1 MKHPVFEGSAVAV
14 VTPFNPDGS
23 VNYTKY
29 GELID
34 RQIEAGTRAIVA
46 VGTTGE
52 NATLSGD
59 EHRALMRFAV
69 ERTAGR
75 VPVICSTGSNDTAYA
90 IETSKAAEEAGA
102 DALLL
107 VTPYYNKTSQSGL
120 IRHYGM
126 ILDAVKIPAILY
138 HIPSRT
144 GLSVK
149 PETFTELS
157 KHPRVAG
164 LKEASGDVSFAARIL
179 DSCGDDLPIYSGNDD
194 LTVPIMSLGGRGV
207 ISVLANVIPAE
218 TQRICA
224 LCLENDFAAA
234 GALAMRYMRLTN
246 LLFADVNP
254 VPVKEALNMMG
265 LGVGPC
271 RPPLFGMSETSREL
285 LRRELI
291 RLGLV
296 K

>member
-59 EHRALMRFAV
+59 EHRALMRLAV

-120 IRHYGM
+120 IRHYEM

-164 LKEASGDVSFAARIL
+164 LKEASGDVSFAAKVL

-218 TQRICA
+218 TQQICA
-224 LCLENDFAAA
+224 LCLENDFASA
-234 GALAMRYMRLTN
+234 GALALRYMRLTN
-246 LLFADVNP
+246 LLFSDVNP

-265 LGVGPC
+265 LGAGPC

-285 LRRELI
+285 LRQELI

>member
-59 EHRALMRFAV
+59 EHRALMSFAI

-120 IRHYGM
+120 IRHYEM

-164 LKEASGDVSFAARIL
+164 LKEASGDVSFAAKIL

-218 TQRICA
+218 TQRICT
-224 LCLENDFAAA
+224 LCLENDFASA

-246 LLFADVNP
+246 LLFSDVNP

-285 LRRELI
+285 LRQELM